1 MTAVP
6 QRCFLSQIGIRLA
19 VDHADLSNVSSPNV
33 SGVSHL
39 REPLLVTVELITDYD
54 HHKVVRQAQL

>member
-6 QRCFLSQIGIRLA
+6 QRCFLSQIGISVA
-19 VDHADLSNVSSPNV
+19 VGHADLSNVSSLNV

-39 REPLLVTVELITDYD
+39 REPLLVTVALITDYD
-54 HHKVVRQAQL
+54 HHKVVRQAHL